1 VRDRGKRAILGR
13 HMENPP
19 EGERRKPRP
28 ASLSMEDVLAAFQR
42 DQDRHMN
49 SGPATQAELGH
60 LESGLGAPLPPSFRA
75 FLMRFGGGLFYN
87 GHEIFG
93 PTRCMVH
100 DIEIVP
106 DLLSVRERLIGDK
119 SIASGSGPIHRARGV
134 VHVIDLRTGS
144 VVSVGGGEPYP
155 DVAAFLEN
163 VVLPRR

>member
-1 VRDRGKRAILGR
+1 MAI
-13 HMENPP
+13 PP

-28 ASLSMEDVLAAFQR
+28 ATLSIDDILAVFQR

-49 SGPATQAELGH
+49 SGPSTQAELGH
-60 LESGLGAPLPPSFRA
+60 LEAGLGAPLPPPFRA

-87 GHEIFG
+87 GHEVFG

-100 DIEIVP
+100 DIELVP
-106 DLLSVRERLIGDK
+106 DLLSVRQRLIDDK
-119 SIASGSGPIHRARGV
+119 SLVAGCAPLHRARGV
-134 VHVIDLRTGS
+134 VHVIDLRRGS
-144 VVSVGGGEPYP
+144 VVSVEGGEPYP